1 MAINELTKNFLRTI
15 KSTKSSII
23 DLFNII
29 KQSWKIKK
37 KLSKLIT
44 NKRIENMFRNLTKI
58 GVYPGKILGA
68 GNGGFILC
76 FVDSSKKKSM
86 SKLLKK
92 YKYYDFKIEQQGS
105 KII

>member
-44 NKRIENMFRNLTKI
+44 NKIENMFRNLTKI
-58 GVYPGKILGA
+58 GVYPEQNSWRWQWWIYFYVR
-68 GNGGFILC
+68 GF
-76 FVDSSKKKSM
+76 F
-86 SKLLKK
+86 
-92 YKYYDFKIEQQGS
+92 
-105 KII
+105 